1 MPFKWIFRL
10 TFFFLAIQYSHQQT
24 DCSYSDNCDTSSFDA
39 VIICGKSF
47 GGQPE
52 TDCGCTEE
60 DGITPCT
67 DSGLDFT
74 GVTATTMDAAKCAE
88 LCTSSVESE
97 CMFWKF
103 NDANAFQKY
112 CHLMNKDQC
121 QAADEASCEDPDCDG
136 GNLDGVAGKPTC
148 DPDTNNGPPTCPGP
162 IVTLPEDVTK
172 FYQKWRCFI
181 SVDNNIYRDI
191 VDFDMYEADAKM
203 PEGGYCKLAT
213 DDGGR

>member
-1 MPFKWIFRL
+1 MFSKWIFRFTL
-10 TFFFLAIQYSHQQT
+10 FFLAIQYSHQQT

-172 FYQKWRCFI
+172 C
-181 SVDNNIYRDI
+181 
-191 VDFDMYEADAKM
+191 
-203 PEGGYCKLAT
+203 CK
-213 DDGGR
+213 R